1 MTKKTEN
8 SSFRDPSGF
17 IFYHEGICYRQINL
31 IYKENYDYF
40 LESGLYKKLTNQE
53 LLIPHKTAD
62 IPHLSFP
69 NGYLT
74 IQPEVIPFV
83 SYPYEWCFS
92 QFKNAALVTL
102 DILKHALDHNMI
114 LKDANAYNIQFRN
127 GQPLLIDTLSFEKY
141 QEGETWAGYK
151 QFCENFLGPLALMSY
166 KDIRLGRML
175 REYIDGIPLNL
186 ISPLLP
192 KKTYLS
198 FHLATHIHLH
208 AKYQNDHVRKPSLFV
223 KSKSMSK
230 KSLLGLIDSLES
242 SIKKMNWNPSKS
254 EWIDYYSDCSH
265 VPKFLVDKINLVSD
279 YLDFLKP
286 AIVWDLGANTGVF
299 SRISSNKGISTI
311 SMDIDPGCV
320 EKNYLQ
326 ALKSGE
332 QNLFPLWV
340 DLNNPSPG
348 IGWENKERMSLQER
362 GPVDTILALA
372 LIHHLAISNNVPL
385 TKIARFFSNICQ
397 SLIIEFVPK
406 SDSMVQKLLATRKDI
421 FSDYTQSVFE
431 KDFQAF
437 FKIIR
442 SEQVGDSNRILYLM
456 ENKNH
461 AG

>member
-1 MTKKTEN
+1 ML
-8 SSFRDPSGF
+8 FR
-17 IFYHEGICYRQINL
+17 
-31 IYKENYDYF
+31 
-40 LESGLYKKLTNQE
+40 
-53 LLIPHKTAD
+53 
-62 IPHLSFP
+62 
-69 NGYLT
+69 
-74 IQPEVIPFV
+74 
-83 SYPYEWCFS
+83 
-92 QFKNAALVTL
+92 
-102 DILKHALDHNMI
+102 
-114 LKDANAYNIQFRN
+114 
-127 GQPLLIDTLSFEKY
+127 
-141 QEGETWAGYK
+141 
-151 QFCENFLGPLALMSY
+151 
-166 KDIRLGRML
+166 
-175 REYIDGIPLNL
+175 
-186 ISPLLP
+186 
-192 KKTYLS
+192 
-198 FHLATHIHLH
+198 
-208 AKYQNDHVRKPSLFV
+208 
-223 KSKSMSK
+223 
-230 KSLLGLIDSLES
+230 
-242 SIKKMNWNPSKS
+242 S
-254 EWIDYYSDCSH
+254 EWVDYYSDCSH

-385 TKIARFFSNICQ
+385 AKIARLFSNICQ

-431 KDFQAF
+431 KEFQTF

-442 SEQVGDSNRILYLM
+442 SEKVGDSNRILYLI

-461 AG
+461 A